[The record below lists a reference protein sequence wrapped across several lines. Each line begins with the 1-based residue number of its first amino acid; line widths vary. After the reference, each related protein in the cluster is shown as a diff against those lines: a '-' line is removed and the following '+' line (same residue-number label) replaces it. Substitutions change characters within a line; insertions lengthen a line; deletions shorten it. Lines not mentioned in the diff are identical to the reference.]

1 MRKNFGNK
9 FCAHVLCA
17 PFVTML
23 YLKPKSVS
31 EDFVYRSPPPC
42 SLHFQPT
49 GKTENP
55 PAVNRSGSSLPC
67 QGGGLISS
75 FPSLR
80 LVWAQ
85 RARILA
91 VARSAAAGGCLAR
104 ARFKKYLLAACT
116 SRGAARAIHA
126 RHHISIVCMYVS
138 GAAGVR
144 AWLHSVGIPQRSA
157 RRRTPPRL
165 NLIPRRD

>member
-1 MRKNFGNK
+1 M
-9 FCAHVLCA
+9 LCA
-17 PFVTML
+17 TFVTML

-42 SLHFQPT
+42 SLRFQPT

-85 RARILA
+85 RARNLA
-91 VARSAAAGGCLAR
+91 VARSAAAGGCWLGLALRSTCSRLAR
-104 ARFKKYLLAACT
+104 R
-116 SRGAARAIHA
+116 AARLGPSMLGITSA
-126 RHHISIVCMYVS
+126 SSVCMCLGRRAFVPGFTLWGYPRDQP
-138 GAAGVR
+138 GA
-144 AWLHSVGIPQRSA
+144 
-157 RRRTPPRL
+157 RTPPRL